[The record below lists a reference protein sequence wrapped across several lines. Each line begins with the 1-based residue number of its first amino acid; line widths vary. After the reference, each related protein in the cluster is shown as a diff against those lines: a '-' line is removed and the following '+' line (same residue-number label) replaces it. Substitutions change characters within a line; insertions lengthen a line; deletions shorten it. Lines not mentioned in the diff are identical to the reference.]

1 MNNLLVSPF
10 FGIPNM
16 SFLRSRKGK
25 LLLGAIGAFITY
37 SSMYAFRKPFTAG
50 VYDGL
55 SLWGL
60 DYKVVIIIAQVL
72 GYTLSKFWGIKQI
85 SELKPSQRVGL
96 IVLLISISWLG
107 LWLFALIP
115 YPYNWWCLFINGLPL
130 GMIWGIVF
138 AYLEGRRQT
147 ELLAAILAS
156 SFIVSSGLVKSVG
169 RSLVLGG
176 ISEFWMPA
184 LTGALFIPSL
194 ALGIWLL
201 NRIPLPDEAD
211 LKSRTERL
219 PMQGGDRMRF
229 LKSFFPG
236 IVIVT
241 LIYMSLNAYR
251 DFRDNFAVE
260 IWNAL
265 GYASQPEI
273 MTFSEIPIALFVLVL
288 SGTMI
293 LLKDNRWG
301 FYINFLMILLGGIL
315 TLGTTVLFSQ
325 GKLSPSLWMIAVGLG
340 MYIPY
345 MFYHTMFFERWIA
358 HYQYTSNIGFLMY
371 ICDSFGYLASVGV
384 MLYKDFWVK
393 ELSWLAFFQSLS
405 MGMGVVIIILGAAG
419 VSYFLW
425 LDSRRARLARV
436 SQLP

>member
-1 MNNLLVSPF
+1 MAF
-10 FGIPNM
+10 FQ
-16 SFLRSRKGK
+16 SRRGT
-25 LLLGAIGAFITY
+25 LLLGALGAFITY

-50 VYDGL
+50 VYEGL

-60 DYKVVIIIAQVL
+60 DYKIVIIIAQVF
-72 GYTLSKFWGIKQI
+72 GYTLSKFWGIKKI
-85 SELKPSQRVGL
+85 SELKPAQRVRS
-96 IVLLISISWLG
+96 IILLISISWFG
-107 LWLFALIP
+107 LWLFAVIP
-115 YPYNWWCLFINGLPL
+115 YPYNWWVLFVNGLPL

-169 RSLVLGG
+169 RSLVLSGV
-176 ISEFWMPA
+176 SEFWMPV

-194 ALGIWLL
+194 VLGIWLL
-201 NRIPLPDEAD
+201 NRIPAPDEVDFSA
-211 LKSRTERL
+211 RTERL
-219 PMQGGDRMRF
+219 PMRGKDRMRF
-229 LKSFFPG
+229 LSTFLPG

-273 MTFSEIPIALFVLVL
+273 MTFSEIPIAIFVLVL

-301 FYINFLMILLGGIL
+301 FYVNFLMILVGGLL
-315 TLGTTVLFSQ
+315 TLGTTFLFSQ
-325 GKLSPSLWMIAVGLG
+325 GQLSPAIWMISVGLG

-345 MFYHTMFFERWIA
+345 MFYHTMFLSAGLRT
-358 HYQYTSNIGFLMY
+358 TSTQVI
-371 ICDSFGYLASVGV
+371 S
-384 MLYKDFWVK
+384 
-393 ELSWLAFFQSLS
+393 AF
-405 MGMGVVIIILGAAG
+405 
-419 VSYFLW
+419 
-425 LDSRRARLARV
+425 
-436 SQLP
+436 